1 MKAAIYAR
9 VSKERCTREGCGH
22 LHDEH
27 TGKRKGCTH
36 ARCKCAGYEGQD
48 PENQLVELRRYAVAR
63 AWETVEYTDRAS
75 GKSGERDALQ
85 RMFEDAS
92 RRKFEVLLVWA
103 LDRLTREGPLQ
114 TLLYVRRLTEHGVQL
129 ESYTEPFFRTSGPA
143 GELIL
148 PIFAWVAQ
156 QERLRISERTKAG
169 LETARNKGV
178 RLGRPF
184 KVFDRAKAAQM
195 KKSGYS
201 WRAIARKL
209 GVGESTIRMA
219 LKHVPGGAQ
228 QTPSKP
234 GPQVKQSKP
243 RK

>member
-9 VSKERCTREGCGH
+9 VSKERCTGCSH

-27 TGKRKGCTH
+27 TGRRKACGH
-36 ARCKCAGYEGQD
+36 ARCACRAYQGQD
-48 PENQLVELRRYAVAR
+48 PENQLVELRRYALAR
-63 AWETVEYTDRAS
+63 GWETVEYADRAS
-75 GKSGERDALQ
+75 GKTAERDALQ

-92 RRKFEVLLVWA
+92 RRKFEVVLVWA

-114 TLLYVRRLTEHGVQL
+114 TLLHVKRLADYGVLL

-148 PIFAWVAQ
+148 PIFAWVAK

-184 KVFDRAKAAQM
+184 KVFDRGKAAELRKQ
-195 KKSGYS
+195 GVS
-201 WRAIARKL
+201 WRAAARKL
-209 GVGESTIRMA
+209 GVGESTLRMA
-219 LKHVPGGAQ
+219 LKHPPGGAQ
-228 QTPSKP
+228 QRHPRVAV
-234 GPQVKQSKP
+234 QVKRVKTN
-243 RK
+243 K